1 MKKRIALFLV
11 IALCLVGC
19 GDAPSLVSHT
29 HEDLT
34 ISIPEDFLD
43 LSDAD
48 FAADMDFA
56 YGLDPIG
63 IIGLRE
69 EKAVFAA
76 YGLELDLQQYG
87 ALVIKGNN
95 VDCTLTEKD
104 GIPTFTYEA
113 NGYTYVVTIWQTE
126 EAFWTVQAYCPA
138 ERFADSQSQMW
149 EILQSIAV

>member
-1 MKKRIALFLV
+1 MKKLIALFLV
-11 IALCLVGC
+11 LSLCLWGC
-19 GDAPSLVSHT
+19 GDTPLLVPHT
-29 HEDLT
+29 HKDLT
-34 ISIPEDFLD
+34 ISIPEDFLN
-43 LSDAD
+43 LADAD

-76 YGLELDLQQYG
+76 YALELDLQHYG

-113 NGYTYVVTIWQTE
+113 NSYTYVVTIWETD
-126 EAFWTVQAYCPA
+126 EAFWTVQAYCPT
-138 ERFADSQSQMW
+138 ERFSDSQSQMW
-149 EILQSIAV
+149 EILRSVTV